1 MVDGFEY
8 TEYNNVEELK
18 KLVEEINTTPKD
30 LEEQGRLVVIT

>member
-8 TEYNNVEELK
+8 TEYNNVEELQ